1 MNYAA
6 SIRKGEKVVL
16 SVICE
21 NRHNGLHI
29 VCDDTTKQYYCFTDF
44 DWNGK
49 YYAGSPCE
57 KDGLVEGET
66 RIIAIVPVMLKLY
79 KDTNDYSA
87 KTLCYE
93 YGKEVIYDLG
103 NNIIIKESYL
113 QRFQPSRQ
121 LHIYCLLHL

>member
-29 VCDDTTKQYYCFTDF
+29 VFDDATKQYYCFTDF

-49 YYAGSPCE
+49 YYAGSPCDE
-57 KDGLVEGET
+57 DGLVEGET
-66 RIIAIVPVMLKLY
+66 RIIAIVPVMLRTY
-79 KDTNDYSA
+79 KDPSDCTA
-87 KTLCYE
+87 KGLCY
-93 YGKEVIYDLG
+93 
-103 NNIIIKESYL
+103 
-113 QRFQPSRQ
+113 
-121 LHIYCLLHL
+121 H